1 MPINDFCMETIKK
14 LDEQQVLDFDTDYIQ
29 NKDWDKLCE
38 YLEVLFPE
46 GDFSFLD
53 VGGGNGVFCD
63 KVLSTFP
70 KSTAVLLDN
79 SEYLISLN
87 TQSERKRIVCD
98 SVENMDKIFTA
109 EKFDVVFLN
118 LVLHHFVSNSYK
130 VTRNNVTNTFL
141 RLKPLLSPRGYVYVF
156 EDFYNGL
163 IFDGLASYLI
173 FTLTS
178 SKMLAGLT
186 RKLGA
191 NTGGT
196 GVCFRSRKQWGKI
209 IKESGYEIIHEGES
223 HVFNKFPLYKR
234 VLLHLGKVNMG
245 YLWLKKE

>member
-1 MPINDFCMETIKK
+1 METIKK
-14 LDEQQVLDFDTDYIQ
+14 LDDQQVLDFDTDYIQ
-29 NKDWDKLCE
+29 DDDWHKLVE
-38 YLEVLFPE
+38 YLRVLFPE

-53 VGGGNGVFCD
+53 IGGGNGVFCD
-63 KVLSTFP
+63 KILDTFP

-87 TQSERKRIVCD
+87 KPSERKRIICD
-98 SVENMDKIFTA
+98 SVENMDKVFTS
-109 EKFDVVFLN
+109 EKFDVIFLN

-130 VTRNNVTNTFL
+130 ATYKNVVNTFI
-141 RLKPLLSPRGYVYVF
+141 RLKPLLSSRGYVYVF

-163 IFDGLASYLI
+163 IFDGLSGYLI
-173 FTLTS
+173 FRLTS

-191 NTGGT
+191 NTGGV

-209 IKESGYEIIHEGES
+209 IKECEYEIIHEGKS
-223 HVFNKFPLYKR
+223 HLFKFPLYKKL
-234 VLLHLGKVNMG
+234 LLHLGKVNMG

>member
-1 MPINDFCMETIKK
+1 METIKK
-14 LDEQQVLDFDTDYIQ
+14 LDDQQVLDFDTDYIQ
-29 NKDWDKLCE
+29 DDDWNKLVEHLW
-38 YLEVLFPE
+38 VLFPE

-53 VGGGNGVFCD
+53 IGGGNGVFCD
-63 KVLSTFP
+63 KVLDAFP

-87 TQSERKRIVCD
+87 KQSERKRIICD
-98 SVENMDKIFTA
+98 SVEHVDKLFQGEA
-109 EKFDVVFLN
+109 FDVIFLN
-118 LVLHHFVSNSYK
+118 LVLHHFINNSYK
-130 VTRNNVTNTFL
+130 ATYKNVTDTFL
-141 RLKPLLSPRGYVYVF
+141 HLKPLLSSRGCIYVF

-163 IFDGLASYLI
+163 IFDGLTSYLI

-178 SKMLAGLT
+178 SKMLARWT

-209 IKESGYEIIHEGES
+209 IKACGYKIIHEGES
-223 HVFNKFPLYKR
+223 HLFMFPLWKR
-234 VLLHLGKVNMG
+234 VLLHMGKVNMG